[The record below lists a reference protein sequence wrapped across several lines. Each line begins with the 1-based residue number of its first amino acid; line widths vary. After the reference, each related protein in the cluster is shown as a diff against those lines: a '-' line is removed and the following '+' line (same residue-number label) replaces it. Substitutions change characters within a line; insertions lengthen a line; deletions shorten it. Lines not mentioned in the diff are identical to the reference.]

1 VTMLTRTRG
10 KGTQR
15 SQSVADM
22 EDESSLDE
30 VEQVESGSE
39 MERDSASGSQQEDS
53 DDEVNRQKIR
63 MGYRKL
69 LNSVYGEKD
78 TMSSVELCKTTR
90 EGELLFQE
98 VCKNPKAREAALD
111 FEFYDLTLQV
121 AVNNANKLTTGFR
134 GYSIDQFIGKMN
146 TLVAE
151 EKFYDNHVKEFIV
164 SEAVGRMFLYGALDR
179 EKPIRKQIERKEKDK
194 EEKEVAKPKI
204 VDQNSVEELD
214 MTRRVRTLK
223 KKLDDFLE
231 ADPEEEVNLW
241 SFVIENTFSGT
252 VENLFHFAFLAQE
265 GNAKLRGAY
274 DKLTESMIGSSIPPA
289 QLHGGKS
296 KEEVKSQQ
304 AVIRLDYKTWREQ
317 LDRFSSESPTKK
329 QKLSA
334 SSTQ

>member
-1 VTMLTRTRG
+1 MLSRTRR
-10 KGTQR
+10 GTQR

-22 EDESSLDE
+22 EDESIE
-30 VEQVESGSE
+30 NVEEQLESVSD
-39 MERDSASGSQQEDS
+39 MERDSSSGSQPEQEEDS

-69 LNSVYGEKD
+69 LNTVYGEKEN
-78 TMSSVELCKTTR
+78 MSSVELCKTTR
-90 EGELLFQE
+90 EGEVLFAE

-134 GYSIDQFIGKMN
+134 GYSMDQFIGKMS

-151 EKFYDNHVKEFIV
+151 EKFYENHVKEFIL
-164 SEAVGRMFLYGALDR
+164 SESVGRMFLYGALDR
-179 EKPIRKQIERKEKDK
+179 EKSIRKQIERKEKDK
-194 EEKEVAKPKI
+194 EEKEKVQPKI

-214 MTRRVRTLK
+214 MTRRVRALK
-223 KKLDDFLE
+223 KKLDEFLE
-231 ADPEEEVNLW
+231 ADPEQEVSLW
-241 SFVIENTFSGT
+241 SFVIEDTFSGT
-252 VENLFHFAFLAQE
+252 VENLFHFAFLVQE

-274 DKLTESMIGSSIPPA
+274 DKLAETMIGSAIPPA
-289 QLHGGKS
+289 QLHGGKA

-304 AVIRLDYKTWREQ
+304 AVIRLDYKMWREQ

-334 SSTQ
+334 SK